1 MIEKHSHSRIEY
13 MVKVGGRAGTLSPG
27 TDSAAGQGDRLILQI
42 LTLSWAG
49 GGGHLGGLGQEGE
62 SGVGTGWKSLVV
74 ESGDPLP
81 SRDCVA
87 LLGGWGGGG

>member
-49 GGGHLGGLGQEGE
+49 RGGHLVGLGQEGE

-74 ESGDPLP
+74 ESGD
-81 SRDCVA
+81 CVA